1 MKQFE
6 NKVVLIT
13 GATSGIGKACAKMF
27 AKENAKVIL
36 VGRNIKRGREIED
49 EINKISGNAFFI
61 QCDVS
66 NETQVKNMVCAAVN
80 KYKKVNILFNNA
92 GIMPKSEEIEN
103 ISFDDWQKT
112 LDINL
117 TGLFLVTKY
126 LKQYLLKEKG
136 VIINNAS
143 IAGLQHYASGR
154 SYAYSASKAA
164 VIQFSHQIAKNYAP
178 EGIRVNCIAPGIID
192 TPILG
197 GRDRKLYA
205 QRVPLKRLGTPEDV
219 AKAVLFLASD
229 SASYLTG
236 TVLPIDGG
244 VSL

>member
-36 VGRNIKRGREIED
+36 VGRNIKRGQKIED
-49 EINKISGNAFFI
+49 EINKTSGNAFFI

-154 SYAYSASKAA
+154 SYVYSASKAA

-197 GRDRKLYA
+197 DRDRKLYA
-205 QRVPLKRLGTPEDV
+205 QRVPLKRLGAPDDV

>member
-36 VGRNIKRGREIED
+36 VGRNIKRGQKIED
-49 EINKISGNAFFI
+49 EINKTSGNAFFI

-178 EGIRVNCIAPGIID
+178 EGIRVNCVAPGIID

-197 GRDRKLYA
+197 DRDRKLYA
-205 QRVPLKRLGTPEDV
+205 QRVPLKRLGTPDDV

>member
-36 VGRNIKRGREIED
+36 VGRNIKRGQKIED
-49 EINKISGNAFFI
+49 EINKTSGNAFFI

-197 GRDRKLYA
+197 DRDRKLYA
-205 QRVPLKRLGTPEDV
+205 QRVPLKRLGTPDDV

-236 TVLPIDGG
+236 TVLLIDGG